1 MDRINNNFIIF
12 LMWMC
17 LYLSAYIAVALSIR
31 YLSNFF
37 SIVEIVTIRS
47 AGSLFVAGAVLAISG
62 ISLISKFSV
71 LEVTRSALH
80 IIGSLAFVWSLVN
93 IPVALVSIIEFIGPI
108 FAALVSIVVFKK
120 KLYAYSRIGLILIF
134 FGIVITIALYEKD
147 YQQDI
152 LFVTVIAVCILTIT
166 NLMLADIAKT
176 QPSSSIIFRM
186 HLIQLPFYVFLLNF
200 TYPDWVQSVPDVSQ
214 NVTFST
220 WIGIAIASFALIAAG
235 YVTQASLASASR
247 YGSPLQL
254 CAADVL
260 RLPLMAGVGYL
271 VFSET
276 IGLTLLLPGLLIM
289 IGSILTSLPSR

>member
-1 MDRINNNFIIF
+1 MDRINNNFTIF
-12 LMWMC
+12 FMWMC

-31 YLSNFF
+31 HLSNFF

-47 AGSLFVAGAVLAISG
+47 AGSLLVAGAVLANSG
-62 ISLISKFSV
+62 ISLSSKFSV
-71 LEVTRSALH
+71 FEVTRSGLH
-80 IIGSLAFVWSLVN
+80 IVGSLAFVWSLVN
-93 IPVALVSIIEFIGPI
+93 IPIALVSTIEFIGPI
-108 FAALVSIVVFKK
+108 FAALASILFFKK
-120 KLYAYSRIGLILIF
+120 KLDKYRQIGLILIF
-134 FGIVITIALYEKD
+134 FGVVITLRFYEKT
-147 YQQDI
+147 YQHDV

-166 NLMLADIAKT
+166 NLMLAKIAKT
-176 QPSSSIIFRM
+176 QNASSIIFRM
-186 HLIQLPFYVFLLNF
+186 HLIQLPFYLVLLHF
-200 TYPDWVQSVPDVSQ
+200 TYPGWVQSVPNVSQ
-214 NVTFST
+214 NVTFPT

-289 IGSILTSLPSR
+289 IGSIMTSLPSR

>member
-1 MDRINNNFIIF
+1 
-12 LMWMC
+12 MWMC

-31 YLSNFF
+31 HLSNFF

-47 AGSLFVAGAVLAISG
+47 AGSFLLAGAVLANSG
-62 ISLISKFSV
+62 VSLRSKFSV

-93 IPVALVSIIEFIGPI
+93 IPIALVSTIEFIGPI

-120 KLYAYSRIGLILIF
+120 KLDKYRQIGLILIF
-134 FGIVITIALYEKD
+134 CGIVITLGFYEKI
-147 YQQDI
+147 YQQNI

-176 QPSSSIIFRM
+176 QPSASIIFRM
-186 HLIQLPFYVFLLNF
+186 HIIQLPFYVFLLNF
-200 TYPDWVQSVPDVSQ
+200 TYPVWVQSVPDVSQ

-276 IGLTLLLPGLLIM
+276 IGLALLLPGLLIM
-289 IGSILTSLPSR
+289 IGSIMTSLPSR